1 MCWRRGYLRL
11 RHKRFMEAMGLGNAL
26 LSENMLHSYQTFC
39 VGFIEEHPFCGIFLD
54 MGLGKTSIALTA
66 ISHLL
71 WDSYEVSRV
80 LIIAPLRVARDT
92 WLIELAKWEH
102 LKTLRLER
110 VLGTP
115 KERIG
120 ALSRKAELY
129 IINRENVEW
138 LVKHFAGRR
147 LPFDMLVI
155 DELSSFKNSRAKRF
169 LALKKVIGQFFP
181 RGGPDGHPR
190 PQRHGGPLAPSLPAG
205 PWEAL
210 GPDDAH
216 VPRPVLRDPQQ
227 LAALQ
232 ARAKAR
238 RGGGHLPAFIGPLRI
253 HASGGPPE
261 HARPGG

>member
-1 MCWRRGYLRL
+1 MKEGD
-11 RHKRFMEAMGLGNAL
+11 
-26 LSENMLHSYQTFC
+26 LHPYQTFC
-39 VGFIEEHPFCGIFLD
+39 VGFIEDRPFCGVFLD

-66 ISHLL
+66 IAHLM

-92 WLIELAKWEH
+92 WSAELGKWEH

-110 VLGTP
+110 ILGTP
-115 KERIG
+115 KDRIA

-169 LALKKVIGQFFP
+169 LALKKIIGQFSRVVGLTGTPAPNGMGDLWPQVFLLD
-181 RGGPDGHPR
+181 RGKRLGRTMHTYLD
-190 PQRHGGPLAPSLPAG
+190 LFFTAPNSWLPYKRELKPGA
-205 PWEAL
+205 EAEIYRRL
-210 GPDDAH
+210 SDICVSMRAADH
-216 VPRPVLRDPQQ
+216 LNMPVCRRGDHRGEHR
-227 LAALQ
+227 Q
-232 ARAKAR
+232 ARCVQSDA
-238 RGGGHLPAFIGPLRI
+238 
-253 HASGGPPE
+253 
-261 HARPGG
+261 